1 MSNAFVTVTIDGVV
15 YDNIVPKN
23 YRMDVRVE
31 DLLYADDLRND
42 MVVLIGDVGERQDE
56 TNVDDPSPLLI
67 YRNRW
72 ASVKRL
78 RHEPSGIY
86 FILQYSDGDMIIRQT
101 VPTSGWIVK
110 RSSIVVTPQRQIEGS
125 EEMPAINSFRM
136 REE

>member
-23 YRMDVRVE
+23 YRMDVREE

-42 MVVLIGDVGERQDE
+42 MVVLVGDAVERQDE
-56 TNVDDPSPLLI
+56 TNVDDPSHLLI

-110 RSSIVVTPQRQIEGS
+110 RSSIVVAPKWQPEGP
-125 EEMPAINSFRM
+125 EEMPVINSVRTQ
-136 REE
+136 EE